1 MLDFASLQKQLNE
14 MVLEQKAA
22 RRSYAD
28 KVTIAQE
35 KLTYWSKRWKELA
48 DKAEKSRTS
57 WLLAADICEPL
68 QNRFPLPTC
77 PKKMTVVAT
86 DGSQIFPDRH
96 ELSACYLINIG
107 SVVLHYGTGER
118 PILTSHPSL
127 FYNDDETYREW
138 NGKRIAIS
146 GEIVSAQRGS
156 LEIRTLAAISEQ
168 AAKEQRKVVGLT
180 DGTLILWNL
189 EGKPKNF
196 QQEILQNYLR
206 SFEVMKSYQVP
217 FMGYISQPR
226 SADVINVLRVG
237 LCPEHPVNC
246 DKCPYKGKNQELP
259 CEPIEGLTDA
269 VLFATGLRDG
279 ERSSTFKSSS
289 AILDEYG
296 SHVIYFFYLNVGA
309 EIVRIEIP
317 KWVSQNSAL
326 LDFIHAAAYDQAK
339 KGRGYPVSLAEAHEQ
354 AIIRGNERDQFYR
367 LLEQLYVRQGLQV
380 NISRKAM
387 KKRNVSI

>member
-1 MLDFASLQKQLNE
+1 MLDFTSLQKQLNE

-22 RRSYAD
+22 RRNHSE

-35 KLTYWSKRWKELA
+35 KLIYWSKRWKELS

-68 QNRFPLPTC
+68 QSNYPLAAC
-77 PKKMTVVAT
+77 PKKMTAVAT

-118 PILTSHPSL
+118 PVLTSHPML
-127 FYNDDETYREW
+127 FYRDNETFREW
-138 NGKRIAIS
+138 NGKRIAVS
-146 GEIVSAQRGS
+146 GEVVSAQRGS
-156 LEIRTLAAISEQ
+156 LEIRELAAHSEQ
-168 AAKEQRKVVGLT
+168 AAKQQRKVVGLT

-189 EGKPKNF
+189 EGKPRDF
-196 QQEILQNYLR
+196 QREILHNYLN
-206 SFEVMKSYQVP
+206 SFEVMKSSQIP

-237 LCPEHPVNC
+237 LCPEHPTNC
-246 DKCPYKGKNQELP
+246 DKCPYKGKDQELP
-259 CEPIEGLTDA
+259 CEPIEGITDA
-269 VLFATGLRDG
+269 VLFATVLQNG
-279 ERSSTFKSSS
+279 ERSSTFRSSS

-296 SHVIYFFYLNVGA
+296 IHTIYFFYLNVRA
-309 EIVRIEIP
+309 EIARIEIP
-317 KWVSQNSAL
+317 KWVSQNTVL
-326 LDFIHAAAYDQAK
+326 LDFVHAVAYDQAE
-339 KGRGYPVSLAEAHEQ
+339 KGQGYPVSLAEAHEQ
-354 AIIRGNERDQFYR
+354 AIIRGNEREQFYR

-380 NISRKAM
+380 NISRKAF